1 MIKAVFTDI
10 DGTLKNSKRKVSNYT
25 RETLKRC
32 KDEGLQIILV
42 SGRSRQNMLKFIEDI
57 DVCEY
62 IISSNGEEIY
72 DIQKNKKI
80 YADTI
85 DKKQVKMLYDYVK
98 KNNFTIKLNYEDKL
112 AINKKNSSDDIEAF
126 KADVED
132 FKTDEEILN
141 IINNKE
147 IVQCVIMNENIE
159 KLKEFKRYF
168 YENFN
173 NLKIENES
181 KKLKNEDLPDE
192 ESYYCDIINKDASK
206 GRAVEKLMRELE
218 YSIQEV
224 VTIGDGEN
232 DISMF
237 KATDNSVAMG
247 NASEYVK
254 KFANYVTKSND
265 EDGLAYMLNM
275 ILDKNK

>member
-62 IISSNGEEIY
+62 IISSNGAEIY

-275 ILDKNK
+275 ILNKNK